1 MSPDPVPPSCGFARA
16 DTLTLGT
23 SRWVRGHDTCFFAR
37 VQMSTN
43 VHIIQPSDFLR
54 ATPEGHADL
63 AAAERL
69 LSDIA
74 EKARDIEDFNILIDL
89 RTVSGG
95 LLTAGELWHLAEK
108 FAWHP
113 HIGWRKTAILSPRDR
128 FDNARFF
135 ALCAAVRRENGAD
148 VQPFRSY
155 EDAMEWLLGSPSS
168 AG

>member
-1 MSPDPVPPSCGFARA
+1 MHEAMPVSI
-16 DTLTLGT
+16 
-23 SRWVRGHDTCFFAR
+23 R
-37 VQMSTN
+37 VI
-43 VHIIQPSDFLR
+43 HPSDFVR

-69 LSDIA
+69 LSSIA
-74 EKARDIEDFNILIDL
+74 EEARDIEDFNVLIDL
-89 RTVSGG
+89 RTLSGG
-95 LLTAGELWHLAEK
+95 LLTASELWCLAER
-108 FAWHP
+108 FAQHS
-113 HIGWRKTAILSPRDR
+113 HIGRRKTAILSPSDR

-135 ALCAAVRRENGAD
+135 ALCAAVRGEHAN